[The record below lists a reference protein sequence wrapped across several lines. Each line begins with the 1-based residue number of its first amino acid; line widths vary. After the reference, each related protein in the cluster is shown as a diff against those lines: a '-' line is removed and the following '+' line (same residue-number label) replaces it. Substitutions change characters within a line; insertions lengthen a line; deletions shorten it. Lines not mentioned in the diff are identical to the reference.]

1 MQKLWVGIIHHVCG
15 DHAWAEGHCHHEP
28 MSEPGEG
35 KQWIDPTSPAAD
47 QLRDII
53 FDNGWLNSL
62 QYYTRNRHT
71 GKLEVSCILLFKS
84 CILVD
89 TMYCSPSII

>member
-1 MQKLWVGIIHHVCG
+1 MLQYIYVELQKLWVGVIHHVCG
-15 DHAWAEGHCHHEP
+15 DHEWAEGCCHHEP

-35 KQWIDPTSPAAD
+35 KQWVDPTSPASD

-53 FDNGWLNSL
+53 FDNRWLNSL

-71 GKLEVSCILLFKS
+71 GKLEVLH
-84 CILVD
+84 
-89 TMYCSPSII
+89 